1 MVYLESIF
9 KVLVVGLI
17 LGAGLPAI
25 FAVGLVAYSHGA
37 GVTDADGTTHSTNPA
52 VKFLGLALFVFVGF
66 VILTALAW
74 ITRSTI
80 EHHFGV
86 NLFPFA

>member
-9 KVLVVGLI
+9 KVLLVGLV
-17 LGAGLPAI
+17 LGAGLPAL
-25 FAVGLVAYSHGA
+25 FAVGLVAFSNGA
-37 GVTDADGTTHSTNPA
+37 GVTDADGTTHSTNP
-52 VKFLGLALFVFVGF
+52 VLKFLGLALFVLVGL
-66 VILTALAW
+66 VILTALLW

-80 EHHFGV
+80 EHHFGI

>member
-1 MVYLESIF
+1 MIYLESIL
-9 KVLVVGLI
+9 KVLVIGLI

-25 FAVGLVAYSHGA
+25 FAVGLVAFSNGA
-37 GVTDADGTTHSTNPA
+37 GITEADGTTHSTNPA
-52 VKFLGLALFVFVGF
+52 LKFLGLALFFLVGA
-66 VILTALAW
+66 VILVALLW
-74 ITRSTI
+74 ITRTTI